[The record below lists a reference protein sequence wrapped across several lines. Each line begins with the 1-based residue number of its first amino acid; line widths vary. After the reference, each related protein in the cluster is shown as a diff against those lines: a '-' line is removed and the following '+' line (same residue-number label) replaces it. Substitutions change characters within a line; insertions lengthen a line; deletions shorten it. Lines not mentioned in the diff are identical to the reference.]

1 MPAYILAILFAFV
14 LLNIEPLDLQT
25 DPQGRDLNAILS
37 RCAVYCEKLA
47 NSVLDFVCEERI
59 REEIHHYHWTMAMRS
74 PEVIVEGAGGS
85 VAVLASSGRREE
97 KNDYVYDYQLVRR
110 FHRIDERRVLLR
122 ENGEKSNEKGA
133 RLKTQRF
140 KYTSIILGPIGLLS
154 EFWQKHYDY
163 RIVDRKKFK
172 GDRAI
177 IVEATP
183 KPNMQP
189 DYLYG
194 KIWIKEDDCSVV
206 KIEWTP
212 KSIGKFQIVE
222 EEAEKLNAEPVVNIY
237 AEYVFEKNGVRFPSK
252 IYFSEDLKF
261 KDRSYRRR
269 RQKYARSNTTIT
281 YKKYKFFTVETEVK
295 H

>member
-1 MPAYILAILFAFV
+1 MSILAILFA
-14 LLNIEPLDLQT
+14 LIPLNIELKDIRAV
-25 DPQGRDLNAILS
+25 PQGRDLDAILS
-37 RCAVYCEKLA
+37 ECAVYCEKLA

-59 REEIHHYHWTMAMRS
+59 REEIHHYHWTMATRS
-74 PEVIVEGAGGS
+74 PEVVIEGAGGTM
-85 VAVLASSGRREE
+85 VLASSGRRDENNE
-97 KNDYVYDYQLVRR
+97 YVYDYQLVRR

-122 ENGEKSNEKGA
+122 ENGDKKNEKGA

-140 KYTSIILGPIGLLS
+140 KYNSIILGPIGLLS

-163 RIVDRKKFK
+163 RIVGRKKFR

-177 IVEATP
+177 LVEAAP

-194 KIWIKEDDCSVV
+194 RIWIKEDDCSVV

-212 KSIGKFQIVE
+212 KSIGQFQIVE
-222 EEAEKLNAEPVVNIY
+222 DEADKLNAEPVVNIY
-237 AEYVFEKNGVRFPSK
+237 AEYAFEKNGVRFPSK

-281 YKKYKFFTVETEVK
+281 YKKYRFFTVETEVK